1 MKFYNKKQGNNKGLV
16 EGKYQ
21 VCAHSLAN
29 YASTT
34 CTKGKAIGALRVYGA
49 VILLL
54 YKYKTETKR
63 IIKAVRLA
71 EETLRKRARAKIK
84 CSSLI
89 NGYDFSI
96 SIFLSLNLFG

>member
-1 MKFYNKKQGNNKGLV
+1 MKFLSN
-16 EGKYQ
+16 
-21 VCAHSLAN
+21 
-29 YASTT
+29 
-34 CTKGKAIGALRVYGA
+34 
-49 VILLL
+49 
-54 YKYKTETKR
+54 KYKTETKH